1 MASQRS
7 LFQRYIAHP
16 RRRWLPSFLGLL
28 VLLASIP
35 AASLDGVL
43 SDFFARGIWRVTL
56 SPILTLYI
64 LVLAPIMDRMEAGV
78 VRAFRPLVQ
87 IDDAEFER
95 VLGEASRL
103 KPVHEAIAFG
113 VGALFGI
120 ILVASSY
127 SDQGFSWL
135 IPYWFLTTALMYG
148 LLTWTVVGAVAE
160 TRVTAA
166 LHRQPLRVNLFDIT
180 PFQAV
185 GNRSLVTALAF
196 IGGITLSLVLG
207 GYGPDSIHRLEFWIT
222 YVILSAAPI
231 LIFFLT
237 MIPTHRVLA
246 DAKSREMERV
256 SAQLL
261 RAGQSM
267 LPRLEGGRGSG
278 ISPRRSVRSASTSAD
293 CSKPGPGRTTPRSC
307 ARCPSLFLRP
317 SRQLSCVGSPR
328 NW

>member
-43 SDFFARGIWRVTL
+43 SEFFARGIWRVTL

-120 ILVASSY
+120 LRGAVTGLQVSPPLLETMVIMGRERVCRLIDRGIEILAAAGVEASS
-127 SDQGFSWL
+127 
-135 IPYWFLTTALMYG
+135 
-148 LLTWTVVGAVAE
+148 
-160 TRVTAA
+160 
-166 LHRQPLRVNLFDIT
+166 
-180 PFQAV
+180 
-185 GNRSLVTALAF
+185 
-196 IGGITLSLVLG
+196 
-207 GYGPDSIHRLEFWIT
+207 
-222 YVILSAAPI
+222 
-231 LIFFLT
+231 
-237 MIPTHRVLA
+237 
-246 DAKSREMERV
+246 
-256 SAQLL
+256 
-261 RAGQSM
+261 
-267 LPRLEGGRGSG
+267 GS
-278 ISPRRSVRSASTSAD
+278 T
-293 CSKPGPGRTTPRSC
+293 
-307 ARCPSLFLRP
+307 
-317 SRQLSCVGSPR
+317 
-328 NW
+328 